1 MATVYC
7 DTAGAST
14 ANCGLTLDLW
24 QKALQAR
31 LSGAT
36 EGLVRCELNAAVR
49 EFYLQS
55 NAWREQIGPYHV
67 YAGQDIVWLNP
78 VDAYSNVTY
87 VRGVWIQDAD
97 RGRINLRPI
106 DSRVTDTEPGEPT
119 YFSTPDPYVIR
130 LWRVPDAN
138 LGAVLWVDANL
149 VPLPDATRLPNISAS
164 HHYEPILD
172 GALAR
177 LLAIP
182 NRPWSDPMLAM
193 RYDQKFRRKCIE
205 WRSISAQ
212 GYNRGEAPWRFPAFA

>member
-36 EGLVRCELNAAVR
+36 ESLIRCELNAAVR

-67 YAGQDIVWLNP
+67 YAGQDLVWLNP
-78 VDAYSNVTY
+78 VDAYSAVTY
-87 VRGVWIQDAD
+87 VRGAWLETAD
-97 RGRINLRPI
+97 GKTILRSQNGR
-106 DSRVTDTEPGEPT
+106 DTDTTPGDPE
-119 YFSTPDPYVIR
+119 YYSTPDPYVLR

-149 VPLPDATRLPNISAS
+149 VPLPDATRLPNIAAS
-164 HHYEPILD
+164 HHFEPILE

-177 LLAIP
+177 LLAIG
-182 NRPWSDPMLAM
+182 NRPWSDPVMAM
-193 RYDQKFRRKCIE
+193 RYSQLFRRKCIE
-205 WRSISAQ
+205 WRAISAQ
-212 GYNRGEAPWRFPAFA
+212 GYNRGAAPWRFPAFA